1 MFLHPQLIGRDEIRA
16 HRRDAQT
23 YSSPNM
29 TRCGLSEYI
38 PPRLSISSSTT
49 SGVFRKTSPWPT
61 TWRYVMG
68 PGRKRQHGCATL
80 GAEHTVL
87 LRPLFGG
94 EPELLW
100 GEIGNVSENGDG
112 LRARGERRRW
122 LRCGEATIEGVG
134 DGHGGEIG
142 RAHV

>member
-1 MFLHPQLIGRDEIRA
+1 
-16 HRRDAQT
+16 
-23 YSSPNM
+23 
-29 TRCGLSEYI
+29 
-38 PPRLSISSSTT
+38 
-49 SGVFRKTSPWPT
+49 
-61 TWRYVMG
+61 MG

-80 GAEHTVL
+80 GTEHTVL

-94 EPELLW
+94 EPELLG

-134 DGHGGEIG
+134 DGHGGGEKRGGDHVVERHRRREGGKMQTKKEDGDG
-142 RAHV
+142 RDPLGWTLSLSRLSINT